1 VSAHVHAAPANKPL
15 FTGGVRIM
23 LALMAVGLGFAV
35 ARFVWGLGAVTHLN
49 NQFPW
54 GIWIAIDVASG
65 VALAA
70 GGFTTAA
77 LAHIFHREHY
87 ETVTRP
93 ALLTAVLGYTF
104 VVLGLLVDL
113 GRYYNVW
120 HPMLPMMWSGH
131 SVLFEVG
138 MCVMLYLTV
147 LYIEFLPIVV
157 ERFKGRVHLP
167 RLPRAE
173 RALEAVL
180 AVLDRTLSR
189 VMFVFVILGV
199 VLSTLHQSSL
209 GGLMVIAPYK
219 VHPLW
224 WTPILPLL
232 FFLSAVSV
240 GFAMVVFESMIT
252 SKSLG
257 RKPEMD
263 VLAPLAKMIPV
274 ILFIYLAFKVGDL
287 TQRDAWVYLGRGGFQ
302 AWMFLAEVILGVVA
316 PMVILSTR
324 RGRRTPALLFTG
336 SALVVFGVLFNRINV
351 FLTAYT
357 PMYMEKRY
365 FPSIG
370 EIAITVG
377 LAAGLMFVYRVIIT
391 YFPVLPVE
399 EPEALPAEEPE
410 AVVLEARS

>member
-1 VSAHVHAAPANKPL
+1 MSTHVHVAPVVSPPEHGPEAGGHVRSAPTGMPL
-15 FTGGVRIM
+15 FTGGVRVM
-23 LALMAVGLGFAV
+23 LALMAVGLGFAA
-35 ARFVWGLGAVTHLN
+35 ARFIWGLGAVTHLD

-77 LAHIFHREHY
+77 LAHIFHRERY
-87 ETVTRP
+87 ETVVRP
-93 ALLTAVLGYTF
+93 ALLTALLGYTF

-138 MCVMLYLTV
+138 MCVMFYLTV

-157 ERFKGRVHLP
+157 ERFRGRV
-167 RLPRAE
+167 RLPRFPGAE
-173 RALEAVL
+173 RALERVL
-180 AVLDRTLSR
+180 AVLDSTLSR

-209 GGLMVIAPYK
+209 GGLMVIAPSK

-240 GFAMVVFESMIT
+240 GFPMVVFESMIT
-252 SKSLG
+252 SRSMG

-263 VLAPLAKMIPV
+263 VLAPLAKLVPV
-274 ILFIYLAFKVGDL
+274 VLFIYLAFKVGDL
-287 TQRDAWVYLGRGGFQ
+287 TQRDAWKYLGEGG
-302 AWMFLAEVILGVVA
+302 ARPWMFLA
-316 PMVILSTR
+316 
-324 RGRRTPALLFTG
+324 
-336 SALVVFGVLFNRINV
+336 
-351 FLTAYT
+351 
-357 PMYMEKRY
+357 
-365 FPSIG
+365 
-370 EIAITVG
+370 
-377 LAAGLMFVYRVIIT
+377 
-391 YFPVLPVE
+391 
-399 EPEALPAEEPE
+399 
-410 AVVLEARS
+410 